1 MAMPETKDTSGPGQ
15 ANRDSAPPARDM
27 GPAAQQPPQGGGGK
41 KAEVYDYTYFSSL
54 PEGMPVELIDG
65 QVFSLSP
72 ASNYRHQRIGG
83 FIFRKLGNY
92 LEEKDAE
99 VFYAPYDIFLI
110 NDGQAI
116 TECKNI
122 VHPDI
127 VVISDKKKL
136 LEKGYKGAPDLIIE
150 IVSQST
156 KNRDY
161 IQKLNLY
168 NTYGVKE
175 YWIVNPKS
183 LTISVYK
190 SDESGFSDTDIYTFN
205 DKVKVNIFDDLEI
218 DFSGLFTKIKN
229 SGL

>member
-1 MAMPETKDTSGPGQ
+1 MPET
-15 ANRDSAPPARDM
+15 RDM
-27 GPAAQQPPQGGGGK
+27 GPANKDSASQAKENAPQQQPSREK
-41 KAEVYDYTYFSSL
+41 KTEVYDYTYFASL

-72 ASNYRHQRIGG
+72 ASNYRHQKISG
-83 FIFRKLGNY
+83 FIARKIGNY
-92 LEEKDAE
+92 LEDKNSE
-99 VFYAPYDIFLI
+99 VFYAPFDVFLV
-110 NDGQAI
+110 NDNQDLM
-116 TECKNI
+116 TCKNI

-127 VVISDKKKL
+127 IVVSDRKKL
-136 LEKGYKGAPDLIIE
+136 VEKGYKGSPDLIIE

-161 IQKLNLY
+161 IQKLALY
-168 NTYGVKE
+168 GEYGVKE

-183 LTISVYK
+183 LTISIYK
-190 SDESGFSDTDIYTFN
+190 ADDNGFSDTDIYTFN
-205 DKVKVNIFDDLEI
+205 EKVKVGVLEDLEI

>member
-1 MAMPETKDTSGPGQ
+1 MADIKDNPGGIAPKDTSPVVGVPG
-15 ANRDSAPPARDM
+15 
-27 GPAAQQPPQGGGGK
+27 GQQGQQGQGQQGQK

-72 ASNYRHQRIGG
+72 ASNYRHQKISA
-83 FIFRKLGNY
+83 FIFRKLANH
-92 LEEKDAE
+92 LEDKEAE
-99 VFYAPYDIFLI
+99 IFFAPYDVFLV
-110 NDGQAI
+110 NEGQDI
-116 TECKNI
+116 KECKNI

-127 VVISDKKKL
+127 IVINDKKKII
-136 LEKGYKGAPDLIIE
+136 EKGVKGTPDLVIE

-161 IQKLNLY
+161 IQKLSLY
-168 NTYGVKE
+168 GDYGVKE

-183 LTISVYK
+183 MTISVYK
-190 SDESGFSDTDIYTFN
+190 SDEGGGFSDTDIYTFN
-205 DKVKVNIFDDLEI
+205 DKIKVNIFKDLEI
-218 DFSGLFTKIKN
+218 DFSPLYNKLKN

>member
-1 MAMPETKDTSGPGQ
+1 MAEPAKDINPAVKDAPQ
-15 ANRDSAPPARDM
+15 APPQ
-27 GPAAQQPPQGGGGK
+27 AAQK

-72 ASNYRHQRIGG
+72 ASNYRHQLISGY
-83 FIFRKLGNY
+83 IYRKLATF
-92 LEEKDAE
+92 LEEKEAE
-99 VFYAPYDIFLI
+99 VFFAPYDVFFIK
-110 NDGQAI
+110 DGQDLQS
-116 TECKNI
+116 CKNI

-127 VVISDKKKL
+127 IVINDKKKIV
-136 LEKGYKGAPDLIIE
+136 EKGCKGTPDLIVE
-150 IVSQST
+150 IISQST

-161 IQKLNLY
+161 IQKLALY
-168 NTYGVKE
+168 GEYGVKE

-205 DKVKVNIFDDLEI
+205 EKIKFTIFDNLEI
-218 DFSGLFTKIKN
+218 DFSGLFNQLKN
-229 SGL
+229 SSL